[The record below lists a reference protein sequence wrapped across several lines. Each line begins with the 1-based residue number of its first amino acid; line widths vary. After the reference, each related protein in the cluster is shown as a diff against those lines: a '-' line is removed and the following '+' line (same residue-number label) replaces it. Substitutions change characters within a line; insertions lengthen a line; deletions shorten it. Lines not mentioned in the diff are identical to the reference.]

1 MKEVLILLSGVNKI
15 EVLKMTS
22 SVAKNLFYQSLFQG
36 VKILMPVITIPIIS
50 KALGAQGI
58 GIYSFTNSIAEYF
71 ILLSGL
77 GITLYGN
84 REIARVRDD
93 KEKMNQTFSELV
105 SLKLVTTIVSFI
117 LYSVVVL
124 VFFQRDLLYYLIQ
137 SLHIIAVLFDISWFF
152 MGIEDFKKVSL
163 SNLAVQTMVF
173 FGILFFINDYDDL
186 PLYLLLQS
194 LGNLLSQLVMWSF
207 VFKKISIQLVPI
219 KQMTRH
225 LIPMVAYFFPQIAVI
240 FYTTLSKTILGVLE
254 SPTAVG
260 IYTNTLNLS
269 TIIITMI
276 STINLVML
284 PKMSNL
290 FSKNK
295 IDEINKTLH
304 SLIHA
309 QMFISIPAAFG
320 VSALAA
326 TMVPWFFGSDFEI
339 LKIYIPIIAPV
350 IIIMPIGIAISNQ
363 YLLPRGNTKIYSYS
377 TFGGAAISIILNFS
391 LIPILGVIGSVI
403 TSLIVETFVTA
414 FRLIYLNRQTKFT
427 FDIVLILKMVASAV
441 IMAVTIKL
449 TTKGMDDNFV
459 TTLVQIVIG
468 SVTYGSCSIALK
480 VPYLKDLFLLLKG
493 KIYHSKRYKVKN

>member
-1 MKEVLILLSGVNKI
+1 
-15 EVLKMTS
+15 MTA
-22 SVAKNLFYQSLFQG
+22 SVGKNLFYQSLFQG
-36 VKILMPVITIPIIS
+36 IKILMPIVTIPIIS
-50 KALGAQGI
+50 KALGAHGI

-84 REIARVRDD
+84 REIAMVRED
-93 KEKMNQTFSELV
+93 KKKLDQTFSELV
-105 SLKLVTTIVSFI
+105 SLKLMTTAVSFI

-124 VFFQRDLLYYLIQ
+124 VFLHRDFLYYIIQ

-163 SNLAVQTMVF
+163 SNLAVQTVVF
-173 FGILFFINDYDDL
+173 FGIVFFIKDYNDL
-186 PLYLLLQS
+186 PLYLLLQA
-194 LGNLLSQLVMWSF
+194 LGNLFSQVVMW
-207 VFKKISIQLVPI
+207 VFIYKKISFHFVPI
-219 KQMTRH
+219 KKMIRH
-225 LIPMVAYFFPQIAVI
+225 LFPMIAYFFPQIAVI
-240 FYTTLSKTILGVLE
+240 FYTTLSKTILGVLD
-254 SPTAVG
+254 SQTSVG

-309 QMFISIPAAFG
+309 QLFISIPAAFG

-326 TMVPWFFGSDFEI
+326 TLVPWFFGNDFVA
-339 LKIYIPIIAPV
+339 LKIFIPIIAPV

-363 YLLPRGNTKIYSYS
+363 YLLPSGNTRIYAIS
-377 TFGGAAISIILNFS
+377 TFGGAAISIVLNFT
-391 LIPILGVIGSVI
+391 LIPIIGVVGSVL
-403 TSLIVETFVTA
+403 TSLIVETFVTV
-414 FRLIYLNRQTKFT
+414 FRLIYLNKKTQFT
-427 FDIVLILKMVASAV
+427 FDKNLILRIVASATV
-441 IMAVTIKL
+441 MVLMIVVT
-449 TTKGMDDNFV
+449 TNGMNATFV
-459 TTLVQIVIG
+459 TTLVQIVVGVISYAG
-468 SVTYGSCSIALK
+468 CSTALK
-480 VPYLKDLFLLLKG
+480 VPFLKDLFVVLKG
-493 KIYHSKRYKVKN
+493 KLYQSKRYKVKN

>member
-1 MKEVLILLSGVNKI
+1 
-15 EVLKMTS
+15 MTS

-36 VKILMPVITIPIIS
+36 IRILMPVVTIPIIS
-50 KALGAQGI
+50 KALGAQGV

-84 REIARVRDD
+84 REIAMVRDD
-93 KEKMNQTFSELV
+93 KEKLNETFSELI
-105 SLKLVTTIVSFI
+105 SLKLLTTIVSFI

-124 VFFQRDLLYYLIQ
+124 VFFQRDWLFYLIQ

-163 SNLAVQTMVF
+163 SNLAVQTVVF
-173 FGILFFINDYDDL
+173 FGIVFFIKDYSDL
-186 PLYLLLQS
+186 PFYLLLQA
-194 LGNLLSQLVMWSF
+194 LGNLFSQLIMWGF
-207 VFKKISIQLVPI
+207 IYKKISIQLVPI
-219 KQMTRH
+219 KKMTRH
-225 LIPMVAYFFPQIAVI
+225 LLPMVAYFFPQIAVI
-240 FYTTLSKTILGVLE
+240 FYTTLSKTILGILE
-254 SPTAVG
+254 NPTAVG

-290 FSKNK
+290 FAKNR

-309 QMFISIPAAFG
+309 QLFISIPAAFG
-320 VSALAA
+320 ASALAA

-339 LKIYIPIIAPV
+339 LKVFIPIVAPV
-350 IIIMPIGIAISNQ
+350 IILMPIGIAISNQ
-363 YLLPRGNTKIYSYS
+363 YLLPRGDIKIYSYS
-377 TFGGAAISIILNFS
+377 AFGGAAISILLNFS
-391 LIPILGVIGSVI
+391 LIPILGVLGSVI
-403 TSLIVETFVTA
+403 TSLIVETFVTV
-414 FRLIYLNRQTKFT
+414 FRLIYLKKQTDFT
-427 FDIVLILKMVASAV
+427 FNKGLILKMIASAA
-441 IMAVTIKL
+441 IMAVTIKVM
-449 TTKGMDDNFV
+449 TNGMSDNFV

-468 SVTYGSCSIALK
+468 SITYASCSIILK
-480 VPYLKDLFLLLKG
+480 VPYLKDLFVLLKG
-493 KIYHSKRYKVKN
+493 RIYHSKRYKVKN

>member
-1 MKEVLILLSGVNKI
+1 
-15 EVLKMTS
+15 MTS
-22 SVAKNLFYQSLFQG
+22 SVGKNLFYQSLFQG
-36 VKILMPVITIPIIS
+36 IRILMPIVTIPIIS
-50 KALGAQGI
+50 KALGAHGI

-84 REIARVRDD
+84 REIAMVRED
-93 KEKMNQTFSELV
+93 KEKLNKTFSELI
-105 SLKLVTTIVSFI
+105 SLKLVTTAVSFI
-117 LYSVVVL
+117 LYSVVVV
-124 VFFQRDLLYYLIQ
+124 VFLHRDFLYYIIQ

-152 MGIEDFKKVSL
+152 MGMEDFKKVSL
-163 SNLAVQTMVF
+163 SNLAVQTVVF
-173 FGILFFINDYDDL
+173 FGIVFFIKDYSDL
-186 PLYLLLQS
+186 PLYLLLQA
-194 LGNLLSQLVMWSF
+194 LGNLFSQLVMWGF
-207 VFKKISIQLVPI
+207 IYKKISFRFVPI
-219 KQMTRH
+219 KQMMRH
-225 LIPMVAYFFPQIAVI
+225 LFPMVAYFFPQIAVI

-254 SPTAVG
+254 SQTAVG

-309 QMFISIPAAFG
+309 QLFISIPAAFG

-326 TMVPWFFGSDFEI
+326 TLVPWFFKNDFEV
-339 LKIYIPIIAPV
+339 LKVFVPIIAPV

-363 YLLPRGNTKIYSYS
+363 YLLPRGNTKIYAFS
-377 TFGGAAISIILNFS
+377 TFGGAAISILLNFT
-391 LIPILGVIGSVI
+391 LIPLLGVLGSVI
-403 TSLIVETFVTA
+403 TSLIVETFVTV
-414 FRLIYLNRQTKFT
+414 FRLIYLNKQNKFT
-427 FDIVLILKMVASAV
+427 FDSRLIFKMVVSAAT
-441 IMAVTIKL
+441 MAGTIKL
-449 TTKGMDDNFV
+449 TTNGMDDNFV

-468 SVTYGSCSIALK
+468 AVTYGSCSVALK
-480 VPYLKDLFLLLKG
+480 IPYLKDLFVVLKE
-493 KIYHSKRYKVKN
+493 KFYHSKRYKVKN